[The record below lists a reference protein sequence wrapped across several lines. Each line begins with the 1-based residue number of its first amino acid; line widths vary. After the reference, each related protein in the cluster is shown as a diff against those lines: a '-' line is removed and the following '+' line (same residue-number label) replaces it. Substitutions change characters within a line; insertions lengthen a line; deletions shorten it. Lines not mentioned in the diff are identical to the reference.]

1 MLNRR
6 YLRIK
11 VYQALYAFWQSDDA
25 SAARIEKELVN
36 SIDRTYDLYLSLLLI
51 FGELRHIAELRIEE
65 RKKKR
70 LPTPEDL
77 DPNRRF
83 VDNPLLKALASS
95 ERLRLECEKRKIS
108 WVGHHELFTQ
118 LFREVEAHAEH
129 EAYMKETG
137 TGFKRDQ
144 GYLVRLFTEVI
155 ANSELLQ
162 EVFDGRSIYW
172 LEDLDLAASMV
183 KRSLEQVRDAENPD
197 TVIDDLARDPKEEQ
211 EFVSTLFRRSIQL
224 GEEHEKAIAEK
235 SSNWESD
242 RIALSDMILMKMALT
257 EVRSFE
263 QIPVKVTMNEYIEI
277 AKAYSTPKS
286 KNFINGVLDKLFI
299 EMKADGRIRKV
310 GRGLLES

>member
-11 VYQALYAFWQSDDA
+11 AFQSLYAYWQSDNA
-25 SAARIEKELVN
+25 SAARIEKELFAG
-36 SIDRTYDLYLSLLLI
+36 IERTYDLYLSLLLV
-51 FGELRHIAELRIEE
+51 FGELRHVAELVFEE

-77 DPNRRF
+77 NPNRRF
-83 VDNPLLKALASS
+83 VDNPLVRILAES

-108 WVGHHELFTQ
+108 WVGNHELFTGMYRM
-118 LFREVEAHAEH
+118 LETNEAVK
-129 EAYMKETG
+129 AYMASPEST
-137 TGFKRDQ
+137 FKKDQ
-144 GYLVRLFTEVI
+144 AFVVELFSDLI
-155 ANSELLQ
+155 ANSEGLQ
-162 EVFDGRSIYW
+162 EVIENRNIAW
-172 LEDLDLAASMV
+172 MEDLDLAASLV
-183 KRSLEQVRDAENPD
+183 KRTLEQMRATDSADVFMNEI
-197 TVIDDLARDPKEEQ
+197 VRDPKEDQ
-211 EFVSTLFRRSIQL
+211 EFVSTLFRKTIQHA
-224 GEEHEKAIAEK
+224 EEHEKAISEK

-242 RIALSDMILMKMALT
+242 RIALSDMILMQMALT
-257 EVRSFE
+257 EVREFD

-299 EMKADGRIRKV
+299 EMRGDGRIRKV

>member
-11 VYQALYAFWQSDDA
+11 AFQSLYAYWQSDNP
-25 SAARIEKELVN
+25 SAARIEQELFTG
-36 SIDRTYDLYLSLLLI
+36 IERTYDLYLSLLLV
-51 FGELRHIAELRIEE
+51 FGELRHVAELVFEE

-83 VDNPLLKALASS
+83 VDNPLVLSIAQS
-95 ERLRLECEKRKIS
+95 ERLRLDAEKRKLS
-108 WVGHHELFTQ
+108 WVGHHEVFTRLYRDAQ
-118 LFREVEAHAEH
+118 NN
-129 EAYMKETG
+129 EAYQAYMNEG
-137 TGFKRDQ
+137 AQGFKRDQ
-144 GYLVRLFTEVI
+144 AFVVQFFTDLI
-155 ANSELLQ
+155 ANNETLQ
-162 EVFDGRSIYW
+162 EVFETRSIAW
-172 LEDLDLAASMV
+172 MEDLDLAAGLV
-183 KRSLEQVRDAENPD
+183 KRTLEQMRATDSSDVFLNE
-197 TVIDDLARDPKEEQ
+197 ISRDPKEDH
-211 EFVSTLFRRSIQL
+211 EFVSTLFRKTVQFA
-224 GEEHEKAIAEK
+224 EEHEKAISEK

-242 RIALSDMILMKMALT
+242 RIALSDMILMQMALT
-257 EVRSFE
+257 EVRIFD

-299 EMKADGRIRKV
+299 EMRGDGRIRKV

>member
-11 VYQALYAFWQSDDA
+11 AFQSLYAYWQSDNA
-25 SAARIEKELVN
+25 SAARIEKELFAG
-36 SIDRTYDLYLSLLLI
+36 IERTYDLYLSLLLV
-51 FGELRHIAELRIEE
+51 FGELRHVAELVFEE

-77 DPNRRF
+77 NPNRRF
-83 VDNPLLKALASS
+83 VDNPLVRILAES

-108 WVGHHELFTQ
+108 WVGNHELFTSMYRM
-118 LFREVEAHAEH
+118 LETNEAVK
-129 EAYMKETG
+129 AYMASPEST
-137 TGFKRDQ
+137 FKKDQ
-144 GYLVRLFTEVI
+144 AFVVELFSDLI
-155 ANSELLQ
+155 ANSEGLQ
-162 EVFDGRSIYW
+162 EVIENRNIAW
-172 LEDLDLAASMV
+172 MEDLDLAASLV
-183 KRSLEQVRDAENPD
+183 KRTLEQMRATDSADVFMNEI
-197 TVIDDLARDPKEEQ
+197 VRDPKEDQ
-211 EFVSTLFRRSIQL
+211 EFVSTLFRKTIQHA
-224 GEEHEKAIAEK
+224 EEHEKAISEK

-242 RIALSDMILMKMALT
+242 RIALSDMILMQMALT
-257 EVRSFE
+257 EVREFD

-299 EMKADGRIRKV
+299 EMRGDGRIRKV